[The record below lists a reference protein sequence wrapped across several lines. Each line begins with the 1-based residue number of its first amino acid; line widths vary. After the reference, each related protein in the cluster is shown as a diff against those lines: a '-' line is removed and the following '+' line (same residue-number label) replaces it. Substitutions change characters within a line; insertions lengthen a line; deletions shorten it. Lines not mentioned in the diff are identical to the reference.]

1 MQTVRYSFD
10 IIISLINFFY
20 VKMFVL
26 NAKFF
31 DILYF
36 TFKLKSQR
44 YAKNKLTEVLRS
56 AKQIN
61 DSVVMITFQLAL

>member
-1 MQTVRYSFD
+1 M
-10 IIISLINFFY
+10 
-20 VKMFVL
+20 KMFVL